1 MIIYDIIIAVLHK
14 FELFT
19 DAWLVG
25 IAHILSSLFVG
36 CGGSTL
42 FVLQQLD
49 KLYGSKLKTY
59 RVLLLNAGGQSQRL
73 PSASILG
80 KIFTALPIGKPMY
93 QLLELKLAL
102 YLPFLRR
109 MKAGIFHASS
119 DTIEVFDLSDDS
131 DWTFERRGFTAIAH
145 PSSLDIGRTHGVF
158 VLEENGGAVTALA
171 ELRSCLRVLQKPSVQ
186 TMTDKKAIV
195 TVNGQPTVYTD
206 SCFFFDHD
214 IADRLLEFYR
224 LNAPLECEI
233 DAYGDFLQAL
243 GPRATIDYTTD
254 TRNVSKIDPTLV
266 CVRQK
271 IYHLLRDVPLNVILL
286 NSSQFYHLGTMHE
299 YIDHLCGGTELA
311 RKLDFRRNVFNRLL
325 SSDPTANVVGDAL
338 QGCLMHNR
346 LPASSVVA
354 PSAVLEYCD
363 FSSSVDVG
371 SRCIISNCTAQDPVD
386 IVIPDHKFMH
396 TVAVRRGDGQTE
408 YVTIVLDIGDDLK
421 REATSQSEVGSLSFL
436 GQPLSRTMEKLSLSA
451 VDLFPTGSPPYS
463 LWYAQLFQ
471 VCDSMSESFN
481 AALALLPTL
490 PMSGVDAS
498 GYLSDCVSATLI
510 KSDLSERISMA
521 DVLLCKDVTALL
533 EYRRHLYDKIESSP

>member
-1 MIIYDIIIAVLHK
+1 M
-14 FELFT
+14 
-19 DAWLVG
+19 
-25 IAHILSSLFVG
+25 
-36 CGGSTL
+36 
-42 FVLQQLD
+42 LQELD
-49 KLYGSKLKTY
+49 KLYSAKLKTY

-73 PSASILG
+73 PSASTLG

-102 YLPFLRR
+102 YLPFLQR
-109 MKAGIFHASS
+109 MKAGIFHAAS

-131 DWTFERRGFTAIAH
+131 DWTFEKRGFTAIAH

-158 VLEENGGAVTALA
+158 VLEENGGVATSLA

-186 TMTDKKAIV
+186 TMTDEQAIV
-195 TVNGQPTVYTD
+195 TINGQPTVYTD

-233 DAYGDFLQAL
+233 DSYGDFLQAL
-243 GPRATIDYTTD
+243 GPRATVDYTTD

-286 NSSQFYHLGTMHE
+286 NSSQFYHLGTMQE
-299 YIDHLCGGTELA
+299 YIDHICGGTELA
-311 RKLDFRRNVFNRLL
+311 RKLGFRRNVFNRLL
-325 SSDPTANVVGDAL
+325 LSDPPADVVGDAV
-338 QGCLMHNR
+338 QGCLMHNC
-346 LPASSVVA
+346 LPASSAVA
-354 PSAVLEYCD
+354 RLAVLEYCD
-363 FSSSVDVG
+363 FSSSIDVG
-371 SRCIISNCTAQDPVD
+371 PRCIISNCTAQDTVD

-396 TVAVRRGDGQTE
+396 TVAVQRGDGHTE

-421 REATSQSEVGSLSFL
+421 REARSQSEVGSLSFL

-451 VDLFPTGSPPYS
+451 VDLFPTSSLPYS
-463 LWYAQLFQ
+463 LWYAPLFQ

-481 AALALLPTL
+481 AALALLRTL
-490 PMSGVDAS
+490 LTSDMEAS
-498 GYLSDCVSATLI
+498 GDLTDCVSATPI
-510 KSDLSERISMA
+510 KGDLTERMSMA
-521 DVLLCKDVTALL
+521 DVLQYKDVTALL
-533 EYRRHLYDKIESSP
+533 KYRRHLYDKIESIP